1 MSEPTHVTRDTFE
14 AEVLRAE
21 VPVLAD
27 FWAEWCG
34 PCRMIAPIV
43 EDLARE
49 YAGRVKVAKVD
60 VDENPQLAVEYG
72 IMSIPT
78 LGLFWHG
85 KLVDRFIGYMP
96 TAQLKQRLEAAL
108 NAHTLTVGVS

>member
-1 MSEPTHVTRDTFE
+1 MSQTTHVTQKTFE
-14 AEVLRAE
+14 AEVLKAE
-21 VPVLAD
+21 VAVLAD

-34 PCRMIAPIV
+34 PCHMIAPIV

-49 YAGRVKVAKVD
+49 YAGRMKVAKVD
-60 VDENPQLAVEYG
+60 VDENPQLAIDYG

-78 LGLFWHG
+78 LGLFWNG

-96 TAQLKQRLEAAL
+96 AAQLKERLEAAL
-108 NAHTLTVGVS
+108 KAHTVTAAAT